1 MNMLKLC
8 CGRRRTVVRSLS
20 DRSRTDSQEVGSHRD
35 SVRELQTLSRPAE
48 ISRDVREERFVE
60 HTLQIAI
67 QAALDVASH
76 IVSDER
82 LGEPRT
88 NRELFDILERAGFL
102 PDRLVAN
109 LKNIVGFRNI
119 LVHGYE
125 IVDLAILR
133 EVVEDHLDDL
143 LAFVMAIRKRFNIT

>member
-1 MNMLKLC
+1 
-8 CGRRRTVVRSLS
+8 V
-20 DRSRTDSQEVGSHRD
+20 TD
-35 SVRELQTLSRPAE
+35 RELIAKKLALIETCVQQLRQLARPAA
-48 ISRDVREERFVE
+48 IATDVREERFVE

-88 NRELFDILERAGFL
+88 NRELFDLLERQAWVG
-102 PDRLVAN
+102 PEQAATMRRM
-109 LKNIVGFRNI
+109 VGFRNL

-125 IVDLAILR
+125 IVDVRI
-133 EVVEDHLDDL
+133 VVEIVEHRLDDL
-143 LAFVMAIRKRFNIT
+143 LGFVAAIRTRLG